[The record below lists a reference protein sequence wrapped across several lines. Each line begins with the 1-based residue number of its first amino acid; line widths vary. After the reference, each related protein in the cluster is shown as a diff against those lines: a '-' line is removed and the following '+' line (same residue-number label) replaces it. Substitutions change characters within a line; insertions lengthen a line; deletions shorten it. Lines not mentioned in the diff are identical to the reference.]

1 MAELGA
7 ALPQQPV
14 LGEAE
19 LNKFLD
25 DWHLHH
31 VGLKTT
37 ENRRACKVLKALETN
52 PDIISPALRWRER
65 R

>member
-25 DWHLHH
+25 DWYLHNA
-31 VGLKTT
+31 GLKAT
-37 ENRRACKVLKALETN
+37 ENRRACKVLKAN